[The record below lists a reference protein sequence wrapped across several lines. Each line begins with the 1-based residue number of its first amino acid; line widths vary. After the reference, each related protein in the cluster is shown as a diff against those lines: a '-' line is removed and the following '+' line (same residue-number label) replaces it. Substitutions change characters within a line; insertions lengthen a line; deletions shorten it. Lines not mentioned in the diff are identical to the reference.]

1 MTLEYTTERFSNTAL
16 LWKEIANIQLYTNMF
31 NSDEKFTRTQRSL
44 DLQTLDVKV
53 NINKY

>member
-1 MTLEYTTERFSNTAL
+1 
-16 LWKEIANIQLYTNMF
+16 MF